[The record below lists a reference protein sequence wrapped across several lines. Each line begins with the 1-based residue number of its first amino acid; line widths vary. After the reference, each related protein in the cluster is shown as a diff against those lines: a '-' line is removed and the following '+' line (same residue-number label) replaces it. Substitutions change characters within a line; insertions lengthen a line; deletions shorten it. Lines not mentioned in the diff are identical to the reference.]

1 MQQRR
6 QLIKAMAAAGLL
18 GTGALAFGRSA
29 TAGDADGSGP
39 AGDGGSPLNI
49 LILGGTGFIGPHM
62 VRQARDRGHVVTLF
76 NRGKTN
82 ADLFPDVETL
92 IGDRDGQLAAL
103 EGRQWDA
110 VVDNSGYVPR
120 HVSESAGLLSGA
132 APHYLFISSISAY
145 ADFSRTGI
153 DEDHPVATMPDE
165 SVEEVT
171 GATYGPMKALCEK
184 AVWQAYPHGTT
195 IIRPGFI
202 VGPGDRSDRFTYWP
216 VRVARGGP
224 VLAPGSPEDPIQ
236 IIDARDLAGFV
247 IQALEN
253 RVLGTYNA
261 AGPVTPLAMGEMLE
275 TMRQVSGSD
284 ATFRWVDAETLGDHD
299 VSVPIWAPPTGD
311 TVGVH
316 RISNA
321 RAIAAGLSFRPLA
334 TTVSD
339 TLQWWRGLDEDR
351 RNAMRSGLR
360 MIEEGRPQGFNRQPM
375 SLQQQMASESRLL
388 EMLQTENA

>member
-1 MQQRR
+1 MHQRR

-18 GTGALAFGRSA
+18 GTGALAFGPSA
-29 TAGDADGSGP
+29 ATRKTNSAGR
-39 AGDGGSPLNI
+39 LNI

-62 VRQARDRGHVVTLF
+62 VRQGQARGHVITLF

-92 IGDRDGQLAAL
+92 IGDRDGQLETL
-103 EGRQWDA
+103 KGRQWDA
-110 VVDNSGYVPR
+110 VVDNSGYIPR
-120 HVSESAGLLSGA
+120 HVNDSATLLSGA
-132 APHYLFISSISAY
+132 APQYLFISSISAY
-145 ADFSRTGI
+145 DNLSKAGI
-153 DEDHPVATMPDE
+153 DEDHPVATMADE

-184 AVWQAYPHGTT
+184 AVWHAYPHGAT
-195 IIRPGFI
+195 IIRPGYI

-224 VLAPGSPEDPIQ
+224 VLAPGSPDDPIQ
-236 IIDARDLAGFV
+236 IIDARDLADFA

-261 AGPVTPLAMGEMLE
+261 VGPVAPMAMGEMLD
-275 TMRQVSGSD
+275 TMRRVSGSD
-284 ATFRWVDAETLGDHD
+284 AEFRWVDAETLDDHD
-299 VSVPIWAPPTGD
+299 VSLPIWAPPSGD
-311 TVGVH
+311 TTGVH

-321 RAIAAGLSFRPLA
+321 RAIAAGISYRPL
-334 TTVSD
+334 TETVAD

-360 MIEEGRPQGFNRQPM
+360 IIEEGRPQGFSRQPM
-375 SLQQQMASESRLL
+375 SLQQQMASELRLL
-388 EMLQTENA
+388 NQLQTQSA